1 MSEPRC
7 ETCRYWREHAMTCHR
22 YPPENAGRD
31 FPTYWPRTWMGDWC
45 GEWVQREPD
54 PWEREP

>member
-1 MSEPRC
+1 
-7 ETCRYWREHAMTCHR
+7 MTCHR

-45 GEWVQREPD
+45 GEWVQREPE
-54 PWEREP
+54 PNWLEREP